1 MKRMIVG
8 CVVALLCFL
17 PTGALAKNTQDGE
30 KSYFEQMRKHIPPDR
45 IKTIDDLFQKWQEI
59 QAGKSKAVL
68 VDLRTEAEFAS
79 GHIKDS
85 NNIDS
90 GHAYTMPV
98 KYDDPQTEMWV
109 YCRTS
114 HRATY
119 FVGTLYQYGYTNVYL
134 VDKGIAGW
142 AEKGYPL
149 FNTYLGEFKVTKY
162 DKKLKEDYAFREN
175 R

>member
-1 MKRMIVG
+1 MKGMIVG
-8 CVVALLCFL
+8 CTLALLCFL
-17 PTGALAKNTQDGE
+17 PIGVAAGNIKNGE
-30 KSYFEQMRKHIPPDR
+30 KSYYDQMRKHIAPDR
-45 IKTIDDLFQKWQEI
+45 IKTVNDLYQKWREV

-68 VDLRTEAEFAS
+68 IDLRTEAEFVS

-90 GHAYTMPV
+90 GHAYTMPD
-98 KYDDPQTEMWV
+98 KWTDPQTEMWI
-109 YCRTS
+109 YCRTA

-119 FVGTLYQYGYTNVYL
+119 FVGTLYQYGYNNVYL
-134 VDKGIAGW
+134 VDNGIAGW

-149 FNTYLGEFKVTKY
+149 FNTYLGEFKVTNY
-162 DKKLKEDYAFREN
+162 DKKLKEAYAFREN